1 MLDVPA
7 GASVSAIV
15 NASRYSASACVA
27 LREPGGDLSLQREL
41 ATAYQKVGQVQGD
54 TGGSNL
60 GDPAGALVSYRKA
73 LAARQ
78 AIARAD
84 PRNVEDRVALAAS
97 LRRLCGL
104 QLLGFGDVGPP
115 SRAVDLTDQIK
126 STLGCP

>member
-84 PRNVEDRVALAAS
+84 PQTSRIVWPWPQVCAAS
-97 LRRLCGL
+97 AVCS
-104 QLLGFGDVGPP
+104 FSASATSGPP
-115 SRAVDLTDQIK
+115 SRAVDLTNQIK